1 MAALEI
7 ALCFTAGLFLLILTA
22 LLFRLS
28 FKGIARLLLNAA
40 FGGAV
45 LLALSMLSLFDLP
58 LNPVNALVVGYLGV
72 PGLIALLIIRAL

>member
-40 FGGAV
+40 FGGVV
-45 LLALSMLSLFDLP
+45 LLAVSI
-58 LNPVNALVVGYLGV
+58 VVWK
-72 PGLIALLIIRAL
+72 LIPRDMDIAEGGH